1 MFLFSRY
8 KAEYLVKDTPQV
20 GARCAEEHIIFHMR
34 SSASTISGHNSSQP
48 ISDIHISTPEDDLK
62 STHDSFVD
70 SLNATRQGQGSSSS
84 ANAIVVLSDYKKRPL
99 QHWDENPFEFWSL
112 RKKEGVLLPL
122 FPVAT
127 KFLCVPATS
136 VPSEQLFS
144 AAGDLIREARSRLSP
159 DNVDML
165 LFLNKNA

>member
-1 MFLFSRY
+1 
-8 KAEYLVKDTPQV
+8 
-20 GARCAEEHIIFHMR
+20 MR

-70 SLNATRQGQGSSSS
+70 SLNATRQGQGSSST

-165 LFLNKNA
+165 LFLYKNAWDSSSIKLLIMHTFNNLTMGHPQRSWGTFK